1 MTDAEKRKL
10 LDGFLKPET
19 EVIDDDYW
27 TEDRLI
33 EAAKRIIA
41 RLGINGELQ

>member
-10 LDGFLKPET
+10 LDGFKKPEP

-27 TEDRLI
+27 TDDRLI
-33 EAAKRIIA
+33 EAAKRIIKKL
-41 RLGINGELQ
+41 RLHGELQ